1 MMTLYIPVLDKAA
14 RVHVSILAIYLSY
27 TVYFLSQK
35 YADVINSSQARAR
48 CVLLSLANSIA
59 VRE

>member
-1 MMTLYIPVLDKAA
+1 MTLYIPVLDKAA
-14 RVHVSILAIYLSY
+14 RVHVSSILAIYLSY

-35 YADVINSSQARAR
+35 YADVINSSQPSAR

-59 VRE
+59 LRE